1 MLNEIPKW
9 IRTTTEAGIALLALA
24 IVVQVMFGATVP
36 FVGGDVVGSIS
47 KIIGALG
54 TQGLVGL
61 IAAAVVYAIF
71 NRRSMTRVE

>member
-9 IRTTTEAGIALLALA
+9 IRTITEAGIALLALA

-36 FVGGDVVGSIS
+36 FVGGNVVGSIS

-71 NRRSMTRVE
+71 NRRSMT

>member
-9 IRTTTEAGIALLALA
+9 IRTITEAGIALLALA
-24 IVVQVMFGATVP
+24 IVVQIMFGAAVP

-71 NRRSMTRVE
+71 SRRSMT

>member
-9 IRTTTEAGIALLALA
+9 IRTITEAGIALLALA
-24 IVVQVMFGATVP
+24 IVVQIMFGAAVP

-47 KIIGALG
+47 TIIGALG

-71 NRRSMTRVE
+71 NRRSMT

>member
-9 IRTTTEAGIALLALA
+9 IRTITEAGIALLALA

-71 NRRSMTRVE
+71 NRRSMT

>member
-9 IRTTTEAGIALLALA
+9 IRTITEAGIALLALA
-24 IVVQVMFGATVP
+24 IVVQIMFGATVP

-71 NRRSMTRVE
+71 NRRSMT